1 MSFEDTG
8 DNLIPTTVIDEET
21 EFKTNIEFTE
31 IMDGDCLTRILKKF
45 TKGYKTQTILSMLS
59 SSLTLIS
66 LSLPFTIQSSGLF
79 LSLGLCVV
87 IFLFT
92 FFSMYILLEVI
103 LKTNATN
110 YHQLIYAFIGKKIA
124 FVYDIINFIYLFSI
138 LVIHLIFNFLIISNI
153 LLEFGVENTNS
164 FVAKLFILLIPFIIQ
179 IPLSLLKKFNQM
191 RLFTMIC
198 AGMIIIYYV
207 ITLILLFVN
216 FGERQKEIEFAANNF
231 NWLYAN
237 AIFSILFGTHSYI
250 FSIFGQFILKTKKRS
265 TDVIII
271 SHSIEIVLFIIFS
284 FIGYFYSTHSQ
295 NLLASIIQKERSIP
309 ILIVQIIF
317 VLLIQF
323 LIPIQMT
330 QIKEGIRNTLANA
343 ALANQPLSLPTEIII
358 TVIVLL
364 LGNICVY
371 LTQEIKLFI
380 GISGGI
386 CSGIICFVLPYFA
399 YCKVFEEANY
409 KHYIGFIVML
419 VTILVSATTTVHSFT
434 DLISGK

>member
-1 MSFEDTG
+1 
-8 DNLIPTTVIDEET
+8 
-21 EFKTNIEFTE
+21 
-31 IMDGDCLTRILKKF
+31 
-45 TKGYKTQTILSMLS
+45 MLS

-79 LSLGLCVV
+79 LSLGLCVI

-153 LLEFGVENTNS
+153 LLEFGVGNTNS

-216 FGERQKEIEFAANNF
+216 FGERQKEIEFAPNNF

-237 AIFSILFGTHSYI
+237 AIFSILL
-250 FSIFGQFILKTKKRS
+250 IL
-265 TDVIII
+265 
-271 SHSIEIVLFIIFS
+271 VLIG
-284 FIGYFYSTHSQ
+284 GYFAIKYAKQS
-295 NLLASIIQKERSIP
+295 KEKTI
-309 ILIVQIIF
+309 
-317 VLLIQF
+317 
-323 LIPIQMT
+323 
-330 QIKEGIRNTLANA
+330 
-343 ALANQPLSLPTEIII
+343 TE
-358 TVIVLL
+358 
-364 LGNICVY
+364 NI
-371 LTQEIKLFI
+371 
-380 GISGGI
+380 
-386 CSGIICFVLPYFA
+386 
-399 YCKVFEEANY
+399 
-409 KHYIGFIVML
+409 
-419 VTILVSATTTVHSFT
+419 
-434 DLISGK
+434 

>member
-1 MSFEDTG
+1 M
-8 DNLIPTTVIDEET
+8 
-21 EFKTNIEFTE
+21 
-31 IMDGDCLTRILKKF
+31 
-45 TKGYKTQTILSMLS
+45 
-59 SSLTLIS
+59 
-66 LSLPFTIQSSGLF
+66 
-79 LSLGLCVV
+79 
-87 IFLFT
+87 
-92 FFSMYILLEVI
+92 
-103 LKTNATN
+103 
-110 YHQLIYAFIGKKIA
+110 
-124 FVYDIINFIYLFSI
+124 
-138 LVIHLIFNFLIISNI
+138 
-153 LLEFGVENTNS
+153 
-164 FVAKLFILLIPFIIQ
+164 
-179 IPLSLLKKFNQM
+179 
-191 RLFTMIC
+191 
-198 AGMIIIYYV
+198 
-207 ITLILLFVN
+207 
-216 FGERQKEIEFAANNF
+216 
-231 NWLYAN
+231 
-237 AIFSILFGTHSYI
+237 
-250 FSIFGQFILKTKKRS
+250 
-265 TDVIII
+265 III

-295 NLLASIIQKERSIP
+295 NLLSSIIQKERSIP